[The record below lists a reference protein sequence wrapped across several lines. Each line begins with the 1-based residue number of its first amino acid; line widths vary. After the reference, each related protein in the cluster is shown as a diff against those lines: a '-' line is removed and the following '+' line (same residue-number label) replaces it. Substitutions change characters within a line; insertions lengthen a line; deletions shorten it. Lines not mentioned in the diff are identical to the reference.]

1 MTSYKRNK
9 TQGGM
14 YFFTLVLS
22 QRHNTNLLIDHFDL
36 LKSSIKKVKSKCP
49 FLLPAIVV
57 LPDHLHMVMLLPK
70 GDDDYAMRIRLIKT
84 YFSRAL
90 DVAESIS
97 NSMSRKKEKGIW
109 QRRFWEYLIRD
120 EDDLH
125 RHIDYIHYNPVKHCY
140 CKKADEWPYSTFQK
154 YVKRG
159 VYSRDWACDVI
170 DETLLVGE

>member
-14 YFFTLVLS
+14 YFFTLVLN

-36 LKSSIKKVKSKCP
+36 LKSSIIKVKSKYP
-49 FLLPAIVV
+49 FQLPAIVV
-57 LPDHLHMVMLLPK
+57 LPDHLHMVLSLPK
-70 GDDDYAMRIRLIKT
+70 GDDNYAMRIRLIKT
-84 YFSRAL
+84 YFSKAL

-109 QRRFWEYLIRD
+109 QRRFWEHLIRD

-125 RHIDYIHYNPVKHCY
+125 RHIDYIHYNPVKHGY
-140 CKKADEWPYSTFQK
+140 CTKVDEWPYSTFHK
-154 YVKRG
+154 YVERG
-159 VYSRDWACDVI
+159 VYSRDWACDVM
-170 DETLLVGE
+170 DEKFFVGE

>member
-1 MTSYKRNK
+1 MTNYKRNK

-36 LKSSIKKVKSKCP
+36 LKSSIKKVKSKYP

-70 GDDDYAMRIRLIKT
+70 GDDDYAMRVRLIKT
-84 YFSRAL
+84 YFTKAL
-90 DVAESIS
+90 NITVLVSS
-97 NSMSRKKEKGIW
+97 SMSRKNEKGIW
-109 QRRFWEYLIRD
+109 QRRFWEHLIRD

-125 RHIDYIHYNPVKHCY
+125 RHIDYIHYNPVKHGY
-140 CKKADEWPYSTFQK
+140 CQRVTDWRYSTFHN
-154 YVKRG
+154 YVSRG
-159 VYSRDWACDVI
+159 VYSHSWGRNEIYDDFQI
-170 DETLLVGE
+170 GE